1 MYTGHT
7 ECSILVVMA
16 AESYASGLNL
26 SRLKGTYSCVMVD
39 AITFPVLFLYFFIIL
54 TFLSGLK
61 GTYSCVVVLGVR

>member
-39 AITFPVLFLYFFIIL
+39 AITFPVLFLYFVIIL
-54 TFLSGLK
+54 I
-61 GTYSCVVVLGVR
+61 